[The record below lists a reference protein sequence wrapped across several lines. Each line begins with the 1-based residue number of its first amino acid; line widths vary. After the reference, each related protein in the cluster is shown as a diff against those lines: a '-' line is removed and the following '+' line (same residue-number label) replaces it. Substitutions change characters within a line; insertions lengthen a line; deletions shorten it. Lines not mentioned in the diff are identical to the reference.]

1 MKHIHLGSLILILF
15 FLGLS
20 SLSAQDALPPAVD
33 QALKQLGM
41 IPFNDNVVS
50 VDFSLPSLDGE
61 EYGLSDYPDRLIML
75 NFWATWCGPCR
86 TEMPSMQALY
96 NDYSPL
102 GLEMI
107 AVNQRE
113 APTLVQD
120 FIDEFRYTFP
130 VLMDGPGVIGFQYGV
145 RSIPLT
151 YLITPDGRIIAGKP
165 GAQDWNTPR
174 VREALE
180 VLLDYYL

>member
-1 MKHIHLGSLILILF
+1 MKSLLWLRLF
-15 FLGLS
+15 KLAVLVGVPVLAGVYSYQFTLVQS
-20 SLSAQDALPPAVD
+20 DEEVPFQSFRAPETSLFNAQVKAIS
-33 QALKQLGM
+33 QLELREP
-41 IPFNDNVVS
+41 ITIV
-50 VDFSLPSLDGE
+50 
-61 EYGLSDYPDRLIML
+61 

-96 NDYSPL
+96 DDYGSR
-102 GLEMI
+102 GLELI
-107 AVNQRE
+107 AINQRE
-113 APTLVQD
+113 PLSMVQD
-120 FIDEFRYTFP
+120 FVDEFGYTFP
-130 VLMDGPGVIGFQYGV
+130 VLLDGPGVIGFQYGV

-165 GAQDWNTPR
+165 GAQDWNTPK